1 LFGAIFVGFLQKRP
15 EIPGSLPFV
24 TASTGAAAPLLPAA
38 DPGRA
43 PWTELPAEVAE
54 VLRPLLPD
62 LSEEIVAAVA
72 REVDAYS
79 RPMEG
84 AFGRT
89 VRIGTERALSRLLDL
104 IADSRGDEGRARR
117 IYVELG
123 RGEFAQG
130 RSLDA
135 LLAAYRVGARIAWRR
150 FVEAATE
157 ARLEPD
163 VVYRLGEAMFAYI
176 DGLSAESVEGYA
188 QAQTEAAGER
198 QRRRRRLVGML
209 VEGPTA
215 EPDAVRE
222 AARAAGWMLPDR
234 LAAVVAS
241 GEASGALATRLGPD
255 AIGADLGGQAVVLI
269 GDPDAPGRAA
279 VIERALAEREAAI
292 GPSVGWAATG
302 ESVARARLA
311 LRLVLEGTIVSP
323 YPIRAEPHLP
333 ALMIHADP
341 GLGRSLAERWLEPLV
356 ATGPRARAKLEA
368 TLRAWL
374 DHQGRVERV
383 AEELDVHPQTVRYR
397 LVQLREALGDS
408 LDDPDG
414 RLALAIALR
423 VAERAP
429 TPERD
434 AR

>member
-1 LFGAIFVGFLQKRP
+1 MA
-15 EIPGSLPFV
+15 
-24 TASTGAAAPLLPAA
+24 ASTSAQAPPPPAA

-43 PWTELPAEVAE
+43 PWSELPAEVAE
-54 VLRPLLPD
+54 VLRPLLPG

-72 REVDAYS
+72 REVEAYS

-84 AFGRT
+84 TFGRT

-104 IADSRGDEGRARR
+104 IADSRGDEGKARR

-123 RGEFAQG
+123 RGEFDQG

-209 VEGPTA
+209 VDGPTA

-222 AARAAGWMLPDR
+222 AARAAGWTLPDR
-234 LAAVVAS
+234 LAAVVAT

-255 AIGADLGGQAVVLI
+255 AIGAEVGGQAVVLI
-269 GDPDAPGRAA
+269 GDPNAPGRSA

-292 GPSVGWAATG
+292 GPSVAWAAAG
-302 ESVARARLA
+302 ESVTRARLA
-311 LRLVLEGTIVSP
+311 LRLVLNGTIASRHPVHAD
-323 YPIRAEPHLP
+323 RHLP
-333 ALMIHADP
+333 ELLIHADP
-341 GLGRSLAERWLEPLV
+341 GLGRALAERWLEPLA

-383 AEELDVHPQTVRYR
+383 AEALEVHPQTVRYR
-397 LVQLREALGDS
+397 LRQLREALGES
-408 LDDPDG
+408 LDDAEG

-423 VAERAP
+423 VGERAP